1 MSKKIKK
8 RVYRTY
14 SDEFKADAVR
24 LVLQEGL
31 SAAGVAKDLGIN
43 PNTLHNWVNLKR
55 TQNIHEGVGPE
66 EIEDKDSELARL
78 RRENR
83 ILREERE
90 ILKKAAAFFA
100 KESK

>member
-1 MSKKIKK
+1 MAKKGKK

-14 SDEFKADAVR
+14 SDEFKADAVH

-31 SAAGVAKDLGIN
+31 SAASVAKDLGIHA
-43 PNTLHNWVNLKR
+43 NTLLNWVNLKSPK
-55 TQNIHEGVGPE
+55 NKDEGGSPDV
-66 EIEDKDSELARL
+66 IEDKDSELARL